1 MSKRKKLSPLEII
14 IEEKKKIFEDFDIN
28 WDEKIKQEFCAQLKA
43 KPNRDPQIILD
54 QICRPYIMRKL
65 GA

>member
-1 MSKRKKLSPLEII
+1 MTKEQRNMIRVKKSLLDDFNIKWDTA
-14 IEEKKKIFEDFDIN
+14 IEEKFKAEL
-28 WDEKIKQEFCAQLKA
+28 EA
-43 KPNRDPQIILD
+43 KPDRDPQIILD

>member
-1 MSKRKKLSPLEII
+1 MTRELRNMLRTKKSLLDDFNIKWDPA
-14 IEEKKKIFEDFDIN
+14 IEEKFKAEL
-28 WDEKIKQEFCAQLKA
+28 EA
-43 KPNRDPQIILD
+43 KPDRDPQIILD